1 MKKIIAV
8 FLLISMIFCFSS
20 CKNNPFDSDSN
31 FLKKRGIAL
40 GDEVTSVE
48 FTSKNGEKTTFCNT
62 DDFYTILDK
71 ISVEY
76 EYGKKYVI
84 DAKIKLNDESA
95 SFINLDWYHYEDDY
109 LQKYKINNEGDRN
122 VALIDKYGTQGF
134 NTRFERYTYKDEK
147 AFLGVERQTGG
158 GSRTEYS
165 SSKYPKIPQT
175 DTELGQMMFL
185 AEDFDYFLG
194 MANLFSYCE
203 VPPTMGVDINELI
216 SVEYKLY
223 ENYIVLK
230 QTAPFLTLYFPD
242 VSYNEYI
249 FYKQAEASGCS
260 IIQEAYCNVETGEIE
275 LIRIYGDTTMHTL
288 NRWGDKWEVDIKM
301 YVYDIDEAEFKKE
314 VDELI
319 DYVKS
324 NAD

>member
-1 MKKIIAV
+1 MKKIIAI
-8 FLLISMIFCFSS
+8 LSLISILFSFS
-20 CKNNPFDSDSN
+20 ACRNNPFDQRPDY
-31 FLKKRGIAL
+31 LKERKIVL
-40 GDEVTSVE
+40 GDEVTSVD
-48 FTSKNGEKTTFCNT
+48 FTSKNGEKTTFYNT

-76 EYGKKYVI
+76 ENGKKYVF
-84 DAKIKLNDESA
+84 DAKMKLNDESA
-95 SFINLDWYHYEDDY
+95 SFINLDWYRYEDDY

-122 VALIDKYGTQGF
+122 VALIDKYETQGWDIHF
-134 NTRFERYTYKDEK
+134 TRYGYKDEE
-147 AFLGVERQTGG
+147 AFCGAERQTSG

-165 SSKYPKIPQT
+165 SSKYPKVPDV

-185 AEDFDYFLG
+185 ADDFDYFMG
-194 MANLFSYCE
+194 AADLFRYYDVPTTAE
-203 VPPTMGVDINELI
+203 VNMNELI

-223 ENYIVLK
+223 KNYIVLK
-230 QTAPFLTLYFPD
+230 QTAPFITVQFPNF
-242 VSYNEYI
+242 SYDEYV
-249 FYKQAEASGCS
+249 FYKQAQASDCS
-260 IIQEAYCNVETGEIE
+260 IVQEAYCNVKTGEIE

-288 NRWGDKWEVDIKM
+288 NHWGDKWEVDIKV